1 MERVFDDGVFIW
13 YAYSVDELHSISE
26 PTKEVVFRGW
36 VKTIR
41 HSKAGMSF
49 VHVTDGSCLRP
60 FQVLIKRDSFGDYY
74 DKTVKKLTSG
84 CSIEVW
90 GEVVESKGKGQD
102 FELFAQKLKVHGW
115 VEDPATYPIQ
125 AKDTSME
132 YLRSV
137 AHLRPRSQV
146 FGAITRVRSELA
158 QLTHGF
164 FCHRGFQ
171 WIHTPIITGSD
182 CEGGGEMFRVST
194 DSKEEFFGKPS
205 FLTVSGQLNVEPFAC
220 SMGKVYTFGPTFR
233 AENSQTSR
241 HLSEFWMIEPEVA
254 FYELEDNIRLA
265 TDYLKHLFRGC
276 LDYRFEDLD
285 YLATQFRDG
294 EAFMGT
300 LERVA
305 TEPHERMTYT
315 EAIKILEASDRDFEF
330 PVSWG
335 IDLQSEH
342 EKYLCEYVGGKILVV
357 TDYPKDIKAF
367 YMKLSEDERTVG
379 AVDILLPGIG
389 EIIGGSQREER
400 YDILL
405 RRIHEM
411 GLHAEEYQWY
421 LDLRKYGTVPHSG
434 FGLGFERAV
443 QYVTGVPNIRD
454 TIPYPRAVGKID
466 Y

>member
-1 MERVFDDGVFIW
+1 MELVHDDGVSMW
-13 YAYSVDELHSISE
+13 YAYTVDELHGI
-26 PTKEVVFRGW
+26 KESRKHVVFRGW
-36 VKTIR
+36 IKTIR

-49 VHVTDGSCLRP
+49 IHVTDGSCLRP
-60 FQVLIKRDSFGDYY
+60 YQIFVK
-74 DKTVKKLTSG
+74 KTVEGYDEIKKLTSG
-84 CSIEVW
+84 CSIEVH

-102 FELFAQKLKVHGW
+102 FELITQTLKIHGL

-146 FGAITRVRSELA
+146 FSAITRVRTELA
-158 QLTHGF
+158 QATQSF
-164 FCHRGFQ
+164 FYGKGYQ

-194 DSKEEFFGKPS
+194 DSKEEFFGKPA

-241 HLSEFWMIEPEVA
+241 HLSEFWMIEPETA
-254 FYELEDNIRLA
+254 FYDLDDNVRLA
-265 TDYLKHLFRGC
+265 TDFLQTIFRSC
-276 LDYRFEDLD
+276 LDYRHEDLE
-285 YLATQFRDG
+285 YLAGQFRDG
-294 EAFMGT
+294 QMFMDT
-300 LERVA
+300 LERVI
-305 TEPHERMTYT
+305 TEPPERMTYT
-315 EAIKILEASDRDFEF
+315 EAIKILETCGESFEF

-342 EKYLCEYVGGKILVV
+342 EKFLCEYVGGKILVV

-367 YMKLSEDERTVG
+367 YMKLSEDEKTVG
-379 AVDILLPGIG
+379 AMDILLPGIG

-400 YDILL
+400 HDVLL
-405 RRIHEM
+405 RRIKEM
-411 GLHAEEYQWY
+411 GLDQKEYDWY

-443 QYVTGVPNIRD
+443 QYITGVPNIRD
-454 TIPYPRAVGKID
+454 TIPYPRAVGKLE